1 MTTRTTQATKTA
13 KRRLLKLAAGLAV
26 AALAGAGQAA
36 PWPTQPIRL
45 VVPFAAGGLT
55 DVLARQL
62 SRTMQAELK
71 QPVVVDNK
79 PGAGGIIGADIV
91 AKSSPD
97 GYTLLVT
104 TTAHVVN
111 PAVAKS
117 LPYDTEKDFAP
128 IAKLV
133 STPTVLAV
141 NPAVPA
147 TNLRE
152 LIAYAQRSGGVTYGS
167 SGPGGITHL
176 SGELLAARTGA
187 PFVHVPYK
195 GTALAVNDL
204 LGGQI
209 NASFID
215 ALTATRFVES
225 GKLRAIGVTTATRN
239 AALPGV
245 PTLAEQGVPGYDTEI
260 WIGFYAPAG
269 TPPGRLAQLNRLAV
283 ASMNE
288 PGFRATLQQQGTTAA
303 TMGLAD
309 FQAYVASEIGKWRAV
324 VQTAHIEQQ

>member
-1 MTTRTTQATKTA
+1 MKTRQF
-13 KRRLLKLAAGLAV
+13 RRLATGIAFAAV
-26 AALAGAGQAA
+26 AGASQAA
-36 PWPTQPIRL
+36 PYPSQPIRL

-62 SRTMQAELK
+62 SKTLQGALK

-79 PGAGGIIGADIV
+79 PGAGGIIGAEIV
-91 AKSSPD
+91 AKARAD

-117 LPYDTEKDFAP
+117 LPYNTEKDFAP
-128 IAKLV
+128 IAKLA

-141 NPAVPA
+141 NPSVPA
-147 TNLRE
+147 NNLKE
-152 LIAYAQRSGGVTYGS
+152 LLAFARQSGGVTYGS

-209 NASFID
+209 NASFVD
-215 ALTATRFVES
+215 ALTATKFVES
-225 GKLRAIGVTTATRN
+225 GKLRAIGVTTASRS
-239 AALPGV
+239 AALPNV

-260 WIGFYAPAG
+260 WIGFYAPGG
-269 TPPGRLAQLNRLAV
+269 TPPEVLGRLNQLAV
-283 ASMNE
+283 ASMTE
-288 PGFRATLQQQGTTAA
+288 PAFRATLRQQGTTAG
-303 TMGLAD
+303 TMGLAE
-309 FQAYVASEIGKWRAV
+309 FQAYVASEIAKWRIV
-324 VQTAHIEQQ
+324 VQTAHIQPQ

>member
-1 MTTRTTQATKTA
+1 MKTRQF
-13 KRRLLKLAAGLAV
+13 RRLATGIAFAAV
-26 AALAGAGQAA
+26 AGASQAA
-36 PWPTQPIRL
+36 PYPSQPIRL

-62 SRTMQAELK
+62 SKTLQGALK

-79 PGAGGIIGADIV
+79 PGAGGIIGAEIV
-91 AKSSPD
+91 AKARAD

-117 LPYDTEKDFAP
+117 LPYNTEKDFAP
-128 IAKLV
+128 IAKLA

-141 NPAVPA
+141 NPSVPA
-147 TNLRE
+147 NNLKE
-152 LIAYAQRSGGVTYGS
+152 LLAFARQSGGVTYGS

-209 NASFID
+209 NASFVD
-215 ALTATRFVES
+215 ALTATKFVES
-225 GKLRAIGVTTATRN
+225 GKLRAIGVTTASRS
-239 AALPGV
+239 AALPNV

-260 WIGFYAPAG
+260 WIGFYAPGG
-269 TPPGRLAQLNRLAV
+269 TPPEVLGRLNQLAV
-283 ASMNE
+283 ASMTE
-288 PGFRATLQQQGTTAA
+288 PAFRATLQQQGTTAG
-303 TMGLAD
+303 TMGLAE
-309 FQAYVASEIGKWRAV
+309 FQAYVASEIAKWRIV
-324 VQTAHIEQQ
+324 VQTAHIQPQ